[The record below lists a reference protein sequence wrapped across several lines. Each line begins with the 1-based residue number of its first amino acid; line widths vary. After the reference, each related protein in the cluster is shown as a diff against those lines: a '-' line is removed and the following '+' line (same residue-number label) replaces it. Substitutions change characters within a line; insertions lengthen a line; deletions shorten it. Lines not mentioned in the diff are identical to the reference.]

1 MEWMEEEPS
10 CVVVCWQLN
19 GQDRLQVGRRSS
31 FWAISGEEAN
41 MFKKILVCL
50 DGSKL
55 AEQIIPYATEE
66 AIRFQGKLVL
76 LQVVQE
82 PVAFSPGIPG
92 EAPVPIQTDVMV
104 EGTKEAL
111 NRARD
116 YLDRLA
122 TPLRKRGIQVETVA
136 IPGRAGEAILDY
148 ANTNSI
154 NLITIATHGRGG
166 LRRAVFGSVAD
177 HVLRESGLPVLVI
190 RPQDEKG

>member
-1 MEWMEEEPS
+1 MEWMEEESS
-10 CVVVCWQLN
+10 CVMVRWKLN
-19 GQDRLQVGRRSS
+19 GQDQLQVGKRSG
-31 FWAISGEEAN
+31 FWAISEEEAN
-41 MFKKILVCL
+41 MFKRILVCL

-55 AEQIIPYATEE
+55 AEQIMPYATEE

-92 EAPVPIQTDVMV
+92 EAPVPLETDVMV
-104 EGTKEAL
+104 ERTKEAL

-116 YLDRLA
+116 YLEKLA
-122 TPLRKRGIQVETVA
+122 VPLRKKGIQVKTVA
-136 IPGRAGEAILDY
+136 IPGRADEAILDY
-148 ANTNSI
+148 ANTNNI

-177 HVLRESGLPVLVI
+177 RVLRESGLPVLVI
-190 RPQDEKG
+190 RPQDGKG